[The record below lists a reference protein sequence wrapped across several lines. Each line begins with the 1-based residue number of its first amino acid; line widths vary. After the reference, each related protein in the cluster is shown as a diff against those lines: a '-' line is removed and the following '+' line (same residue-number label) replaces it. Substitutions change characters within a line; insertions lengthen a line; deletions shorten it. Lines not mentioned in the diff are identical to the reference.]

1 MAEAQA
7 LLAHRAL
14 GRMAVCD
21 NANDFADAAN
31 DLLAATRGIS
41 AAIATLA
48 RSSASDGSERRR
60 GFTAWFAMNAQ
71 PLVLHPVQSELQK
84 SAQPPAVYVSR
95 LARGSGHP
103 PIRDAET
110 IVTIQQHVKPRPDD
124 FYFEGV
130 DKLPAIQLCSEYL
143 DRVTDLLDQSKAA
156 LKRFG
161 LE

>member
-1 MAEAQA
+1 MAAAQA

-41 AAIATLA
+41 ASIATLA
-48 RSSASDGSERRR
+48 RTGASDGSERRR
-60 GFTAWFAMNAQ
+60 AFTAWFAANVRDVVAHPIQ
-71 PLVLHPVQSELQK
+71 TELHAKQT
-84 SAQPPAVYVSR
+84 PPTVYVSR
-95 LARGSGHP
+95 LARGSAHP
-103 PIRDAET
+103 PIREAMT
-110 IVTIQQHVKPRPDD
+110 LGNMQSFKPRPDD
-124 FYFEGV
+124 FYFEGL

-143 DRVTDLLDQSKAA
+143 DRVTNLLDQSKVAMA
-156 LKRFG
+156 RFG

>member
-1 MAEAQA
+1 MAAAQA

-14 GRMAVCD
+14 GRMAVCE

-41 AAIATLA
+41 GAIATLA
-48 RSSASDGSERRR
+48 RSGVNDGSERRR
-60 GFTAWFAMNAQ
+60 AFTAWFAVNARELFQ
-71 PLVLHPVQSELQK
+71 HPIQTTLQGSMK
-84 SAQPPAVYVSR
+84 PPTVYVSR

-103 PIRDAET
+103 PIREAMT
-110 IVTIQQHVKPRPDD
+110 LANMQSIKPKPED
-124 FYFEGV
+124 FFFEGV

-143 DRVTDLLDQSKAA
+143 DRVMNLLDQSKAA
-156 LKRFG
+156 MKRYG